1 MVDWFLLDR
10 QLDVEVGS
18 NVWSA
23 DLMALEN

>member
-10 QLDVEVGS
+10 QLDLDVGS
-18 NVWSA
+18 NVWSS